1 MPDLVIQL
9 TKGVDGGA
17 VLRCIRADGSTTWQR
32 QEGPSAAFFPLHD
45 LTHYAIETEL
55 GFASG
60 FYGLVAA
67 GWDIR
72 DTEGKG
78 PRGPLPGEALTVEHL
93 AGMFDLE
100 RAGSVVW
107 EAAQLNEEAARYA
120 REGGREPPRR
130 LTDADLERLRTRL
143 GELFARWAVV
153 PAGLTMELTFHAT
166 RTEPPRTLPAG
177 RSSK

>member
-32 QEGPSAAFFPLHD
+32 QEGRSAAFFPLHD

-55 GFASG
+55 GFRSG
-60 FYGLVAA
+60 FYGLVAD

-78 PRGPLPGEALTVEHL
+78 ARGPLPAEAIAAEHL

-107 EAAQLNEEAARYA
+107 KAAELNDEAARYA
-120 REGGREPPRR
+120 REGGRKPPRE
-130 LTDADLERLRTRL
+130 LTDVELERIRTRL
-143 GELFARWAVV
+143 GELYARWAVV
-153 PAGLTMELTFHAT
+153 PAGLTMELTFE
-166 RTEPPRTLPAG
+166 RG
-177 RSSK
+177 K